1 MGRTVSSITQIF
13 HEEQAAFA
21 RFRRA
26 LRQQDQQALDDLFV
40 SARKHLA
47 AASYAS
53 HILPFEAFLL
63 SMLLEEHKE
72 VLRLRRELE
81 ELRQQIDA

>member
-1 MGRTVSSITQIF
+1 MGRTLPSATQLF
-13 HEEQAAFA
+13 LQEQEAFS

-26 LRQQDQQALDDLFV
+26 LRRSDQEAFDDLFAA
-40 SARKHLA
+40 ARRHIA

-53 HILPFEAFLL
+53 HALPFEVFLL

-72 VLRLRRELE
+72 VLRLRRMLE
-81 ELRQQIDA
+81 ELLEQP